1 MKFWTKKRAAAL
13 GLAALLTLS
22 LAACGE
28 KAPSLEEVEQAIEAG
43 TLTVEDAQDKGWV
56 DQAWVDGYWEARTV
70 PAVDKIEINRVGEF
84 TTTTLSGEPF
94 TQEDLGH
101 VLLFAFVDPASED
114 VGAFYDAMTA
124 AWDGVQEAGAGMV
137 LCLKGEDE
145 RGQFA
150 DAPFPVILYNDSLK
164 EALGNNSGMVEDK
177 DVPNTASWYVNGSFL
192 SAWLMVLDA
201 EELPEDAAA
210 FVAMGQEG
218 SAGDNA
224 LSDRGAAPMAPMG

>member
-1 MKFWTKKRAAAL
+1 MDEILDEEAGGGSGAGRTANPL
-13 GLAALLTLS
+13 

-124 AWDGVQEAGAGMV
+124 AWDGVQEAGSRDG
-137 LCLKGEDE
+137 
-145 RGQFA
+145 
-150 DAPFPVILYNDSLK
+150 
-164 EALGNNSGMVEDK
+164 ALPQG
-177 DVPNTASWYVNGSFL
+177 
-192 SAWLMVLDA
+192 
-201 EELPEDAAA
+201 
-210 FVAMGQEG
+210 
-218 SAGDNA
+218 
-224 LSDRGAAPMAPMG
+224 

>member
-101 VLLFAFVDPASED
+101 VLLFAFVDPAGED
-114 VGAFYDAMTA
+114 AGAFYDAMTA

-192 SAWLMVLDA
+192 SAWPMVLDA

-224 LSDRGAAPMAPMG
+224 LSDSGAAPMAPMG